1 MEYPTLK
8 KLLSGCEQRHP
19 DAVLCFADDR
29 IAVSDVATEL
39 RALLSERDALAAQAE
54 ARPEAPGRRL
64 REYKG
69 VTYRDGAWCRGD
81 QRFGTAAHVITAD
94 DSDCT
99 DADHAELL
107 ALRDDPWQ
115 DAGTLEDAIERGRKA
130 WFGDPMGG
138 DALPFVAREVR
149 TWLAQQPAPE
159 LTAAQ
164 HIKAL
169 RKIGA
174 QWYPRV
180 TSLRTPYEGAVIS
193 WWPLTGGALVLPE
206 ELAPTAED
214 VFGKDWDK

>member
-1 MEYPTLK
+1 MEPTLYTK
-8 KLLSGCEQRHP
+8 RPASSDELPL
-19 DAVLCFADDR
+19 FAGAR
-29 IAVSDVATEL
+29 TSDPQTAH
-39 RALLSERDALAAQAE
+39 D
-54 ARPEAPGRRL
+54 
-64 REYKG
+64 
-69 VTYRDGAWCRGD
+69 
-81 QRFGTAAHVITAD
+81 AAHVITAD

-99 DADHAELL
+99 DADHAALL
-107 ALRDDPWQ
+107 ALPDDPWEPVE
-115 DAGTLEDAIERGRKA
+115 TLEGVVNA
-130 WFGDPMGG
+130 WCDKVMVLTPSLRA
-138 DALPFVAREVR
+138 DLCTRLR
-149 TWLAQQPAPE
+149 TWLEQQPAPE